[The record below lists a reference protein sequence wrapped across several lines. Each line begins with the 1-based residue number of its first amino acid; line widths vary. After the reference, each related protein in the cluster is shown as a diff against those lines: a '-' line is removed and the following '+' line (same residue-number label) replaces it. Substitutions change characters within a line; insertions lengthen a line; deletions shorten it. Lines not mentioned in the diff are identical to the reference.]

1 MEISAMSLLEIWDLF
16 SDHIPPAR
24 KNDAAIKFLEI
35 LLDNEIDLDDLE
47 DLRGEDDTIDVALD
61 HLNNTSLQ
69 DEEEGSD
76 YED

>member
-1 MEISAMSLLEIWDLF
+1 MEINAMSLLEIWDLF
-16 SDHIPPAR
+16 SDHIPSAR

-35 LLDNEIDLDDLE
+35 LLDNELDLEDLE
-47 DLRGEDDTIDVALD
+47 DLRGEDDMIDVALD

-69 DEEEGSD
+69 DDEEETE